1 METRPPGFTSEL
13 CRLLPSD
20 ETGRMLGR
28 ERRGRPHVLPVTWHR
43 TQALSPQV
51 RGQTSEEP
59 ENPRTCACGWLCKW
73 SHRVSS
79 AISQNSSVN
88 DSDPT
93 QAATD
98 ALF

>member
-20 ETGRMLGR
+20 EAGRMLGR

-51 RGQTSEEP
+51 CRADVGGAGESEDARLWLALYMVPPGFLCNLP
-59 ENPRTCACGWLCKW
+59 EFLR
-73 SHRVSS
+73 
-79 AISQNSSVN
+79 
-88 DSDPT
+88 
-93 QAATD
+93 
-98 ALF
+98 